1 MGDEIKLRKKAY
13 VYVRHGKV
21 DKGSDNNEEVEGIPR
36 IFEIILKQRRRVIIC
51 STTASKLP

>member
-1 MGDEIKLRKKAY
+1 MGDESELKKKAY
-13 VYVRHGKV
+13 IYVRHGKV